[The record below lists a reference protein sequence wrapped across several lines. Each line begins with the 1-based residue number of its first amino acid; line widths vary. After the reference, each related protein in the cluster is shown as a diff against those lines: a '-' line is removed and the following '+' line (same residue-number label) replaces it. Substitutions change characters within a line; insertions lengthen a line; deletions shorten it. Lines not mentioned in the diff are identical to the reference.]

1 MKKKME
7 VLVHSP
13 TLDAESCV
21 DDFVLTLEMDKT
33 APLLAACSQRAFTV
47 GQKVIVRDH
56 ANAKAQI
63 ATVTKLCVDGYDVKH
78 DDSSA
83 TELDVTEERIV
94 AAK

>member
-1 MKKKME
+1 
-7 VLVHSP
+7 
-13 TLDAESCV
+13 
-21 DDFVLTLEMDKT
+21 MDKT